1 MNAVRTSRDSE
12 QATGRVAFVHP
23 GLRDYLDPADGSWG
37 SVFGPHFELE
47 FADYDQLAMRRDA
60 GGAPIVLPVN
70 SETQAE
76 SLRSVRARHAMG
88 LIVAVTDDVGGY
100 STYAAIRSG
109 ANFVINVAIS
119 VERQADL
126 VRAQLLDRTRSAPG
140 KPLPAVLGAVTGRE
154 PNEPARQRLRG
165 RSATPATGADQSGR
179 DGLTES
185 DTRLLRMLR
194 TSMTVAEIA
203 RLNYLSERSMYRRIR
218 SLYDTLGVGSR
229 AELVGSEHRADV
241 SFPLTVLRG

>member
-1 MNAVRTSRDSE
+1 M
-12 QATGRVAFVHP
+12 
-23 GLRDYLDPADGSWG
+23 RDYLDPAEGSWG
-37 SVFGPHFELE
+37 SVFEPHFEVE

-60 GGAPIVLPVN
+60 DGAPIVLPVN

-126 VRAQLLDRTRSAPG
+126 VRAQLLDHTRSAPR

-154 PNEPARQRLRG
+154 LNEPARQPLRRRVG
-165 RSATPATGADQSGR
+165 TPAAGPDQSGR
-179 DGLTES
+179 HGLTES

-229 AELVGSEHRADV
+229 AELVGSERRADV

>member
-1 MNAVRTSRDSE
+1 MNAVRTSRDLE

-23 GLRDYLDPADGSWG
+23 GLRGYLDPADGVWG
-37 SVFGPHFELE
+37 SLFEPYFEVE
-47 FADYDQLAMRRDA
+47 FADYDEVAMRGDA
-60 GGAPIVLPVN
+60 DGAPIVLPVN

-109 ANFVINVAIS
+109 ASFVINVAIS
-119 VERQADL
+119 VERQAGL
-126 VRAQLLDRTRSAPG
+126 VRAQLLDHTRSAPA
-140 KPLPAVLGAVTGRE
+140 KPLPAVLGAVTSRAS
-154 PNEPARQRLRG
+154 NEPKRQPLRERAG
-165 RSATPATGADQSGR
+165 TPATGAEPSGR
-179 DGLTES
+179 DCLDEF

-203 RLNYLSERSMYRRIR
+203 RLHYLSERSMYRRIR
-218 SLYDTLGVGSR
+218 SLYDTLGVDSR
-229 AELVGSEHRADV
+229 AELVRAQPRGDV